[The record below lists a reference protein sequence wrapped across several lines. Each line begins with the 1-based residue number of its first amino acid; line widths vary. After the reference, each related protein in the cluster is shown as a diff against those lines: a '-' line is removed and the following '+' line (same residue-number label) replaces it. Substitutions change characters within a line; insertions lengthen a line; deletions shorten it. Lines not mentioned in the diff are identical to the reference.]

1 MGGKWAK
8 MTWRPAQW
16 DTDYSPSTT
25 DTVGLDGGDAGG
37 AVQVNLSHINVL
49 LIFENHNSNYHPF
62 TVLVVLDG
70 AGGSACYYLTP
81 YPFCF
86 SRIWLVQG
94 WSVNL
99 ARELDLALQ

>member
-1 MGGKWAK
+1 

-25 DTVGLDGGDAGG
+25 DTFGNAGG

-70 AGGSACYYLTP
+70 AGGSACYLTP
-81 YPFCF
+81 FPFCF